1 MEDWFH
7 GSQEND
13 LVSITENTGKH
24 LETVAWRRG
33 CLERTYE
40 VDALILYL
48 LQGNVTGSHLEKK
61 EVWSS
66 NESFSFF
73 VSFSLCIFFLY
84 KMGSFLQRL
93 SLLGLVVV
101 IHGRRSDR
109 GKGKRIESRVADI
122 CFSEQLLPFPIRSLI
137 YMKEQAQTQGKRER
151 ERSFSRRVCG
161 KEKSAASPVDEAPP
175 PPTAQMATFSPALSP
190 LSLRPLG
197 SPC

>member
-1 MEDWFH
+1 
-7 GSQEND
+7 
-13 LVSITENTGKH
+13 
-24 LETVAWRRG
+24 
-33 CLERTYE
+33 
-40 VDALILYL
+40 
-48 LQGNVTGSHLEKK
+48 
-61 EVWSS
+61 
-66 NESFSFF
+66 
-73 VSFSLCIFFLY
+73 
-84 KMGSFLQRL
+84 MGSFLQRL

-190 LSLRPLG
+190 LSLSLSTSVGIPLLMT
-197 SPC
+197 SVKIDVLFPPHLNFSNFPLKIFFLFITYIKKL